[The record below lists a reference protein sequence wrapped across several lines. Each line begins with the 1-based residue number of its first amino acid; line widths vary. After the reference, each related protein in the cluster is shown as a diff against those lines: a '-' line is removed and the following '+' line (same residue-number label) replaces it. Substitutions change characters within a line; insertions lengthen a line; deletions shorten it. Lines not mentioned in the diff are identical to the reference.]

1 MTATIAEGEVEGHP
15 VWTLSAPGGEV
26 EATFAV
32 GAGMVGCSLRHRG
45 QELLAQRK
53 GLDAYAR
60 TGSTVGIPLL
70 APWANRLD
78 AMSFR
83 VAGRQVTLADST
95 PGLRPDEAGL
105 PIHGLLG
112 GSPEWELVDAEA
124 DATHARL
131 AARLDFGARAERL
144 DAFPFPH
151 VLEQE
156 VALGEDGLS
165 IATTLVAGADADV
178 PVSFGYHPYLQLPGA
193 ARPEWELT
201 LPVRRRARLDERG
214 IPTGESEP
222 VYEASGPLG
231 RRTFD
236 DLFDELEEPAQFAV
250 AAAGRSLTVSFDQGY
265 PFAQVYAPDESDFI
279 CFEPMTAPTNALVSG
294 DRLTVVPAGDA
305 YRAQFT
311 VAVGSTG

>member
-1 MTATIAEGEVEGHP
+1 MTATIAEGEVDGHP

-32 GAGMVGCSLRHRG
+32 GAGMVACSLRHRG
-45 QELLAQRK
+45 QELLAQRN

-60 TGSTVGIPLL
+60 TGSTMGIPLL
-70 APWANRLD
+70 APWANRLG

-83 VAGRQVTLADST
+83 VAGREVTLADST

-112 GSPEWELVDAEA
+112 GSPEWELVGAEA
-124 DATHARL
+124 NATRARL
-131 AARLDFGARAERL
+131 SARLDFGARAELL

-165 IATTLVAGADADV
+165 IATTLVAGAEADV
-178 PVSFGYHPYLQLPGA
+178 PVSFGYHPYLQMPDSP
-193 ARPEWELT
+193 RQEWELT

-214 IPTGESEP
+214 IPTGESDP
-222 VYEASGPLG
+222 VRDESGPLG
-231 RRTFD
+231 QRTFD
-236 DLFDELEEPAQFAV
+236 DLFDQLDEPARFAV
-250 AAAGRSLTVSFDQGY
+250 AGGGRSLTVSFDQGY

-294 DRLTVVPAGDA
+294 DRLTVVPASGA
-305 YRAQFT
+305 YGARFT
-311 VAVGSTG
+311 VAVESTG

>member
-78 AMSFR
+78 GMRYR
-83 VAGRQVTLADST
+83 VAGRDVTLEQST
-95 PGLRPDEAGL
+95 PGLRLDPGGL

-112 GSPEWELVDAEA
+112 GSPDWKLVDAGA
-124 DATHARL
+124 DADGARL
-131 AARLDFGARAERL
+131 SARLDFGARTELL

-156 VALGEDGLS
+156 VSAGATAGCRS
-165 IATTLVAGADADV
+165 PPRWWRAPTRTCPCPSATTPTCSCPA
-178 PVSFGYHPYLQLPGA
+178 
-193 ARPEWELT
+193 
-201 LPVRRRARLDERG
+201 RRAR
-214 IPTGESEP
+214 
-222 VYEASGPLG
+222 
-231 RRTFD
+231 
-236 DLFDELEEPAQFAV
+236 
-250 AAAGRSLTVSFDQGY
+250 
-265 PFAQVYAPDESDFI
+265 
-279 CFEPMTAPTNALVSG
+279 N
-294 DRLTVVPAGDA
+294 
-305 YRAQFT
+305 
-311 VAVGSTG
+311 GS